1 MRIEERLKT
10 YKQDKARMKVLEIKL
25 SELQKYLNNPVDLR
39 SEMIEGLGLSAA
51 PLDEKPGRVSA
62 RPIGRP
68 VERITIEVEQEDMR
82 IDALKSEIA
91 SRIVT
96 IQEELDRLRIGIEP
110 IEAALEGLSD
120 RERFV
125 VEQFFIEK
133 LTWYVI
139 RSRFEQRY
147 NMPITTRS
155 LRTDKRNA
163 LVKLHRILAV

>member
-39 SEMIEGLGLSAA
+39 SEIIEGLGLSAA
-51 PLDEKPGRVSA
+51 PIDEKPGRVSA

-91 SRIVT
+91 SSIVT

-110 IEAALEGLSD
+110 VEAALEGLSD

-125 VEQFFIEK
+125 IEQFFIEK
-133 LTWYVI
+133 LTWYVV

-147 NMPITTRS
+147 NMPCSNATLKR
-155 LRTDKRNA
+155 DKRSA
-163 LVKLHRILAV
+163 LGKIRKILT